1 METAPAAP
9 IRASDRLHFVLIPL
23 MAQGHM
29 IPIFDIARILGR
41 RRITTTIYTT
51 PMNATRFRLTMS
63 RNSDLG
69 LPVRLVEVPFASD
82 EVGLPYG
89 CENLDA
95 LPSPDLLRKFHCAL
109 EKMQAPVEAHLRD
122 QGPPPSCII
131 SDLAV
136 FWTVEIAR
144 KFNVPRLIFN
154 GMSCFSR
161 LVCSNVEEHLR
172 RAPEYYS
179 SLADSEQFEVPGMP
193 IGFKLR
199 KSQLPKIFGMLPNLG
214 DFRAKVDEAEKTAQG
229 LIINSF
235 DELEDGCVSLY
246 EKAIGQR
253 IWCIGPVLMCNKTRV
268 DRLNRGNKVASDEAD
283 RCIEWLDGM
292 GPGTVVYACL
302 GSLCRLV
309 PAQLMELGKG
319 LEASNRPFIWVVKT
333 AENERTWELEKL
345 LKDYNFEER
354 TRGRGFLIRGWA
366 PQLAIL
372 SHRSIGAF
380 LTHCGWNSTLEGLC
394 SGLPMITWPLFAEQF
409 VNEAMVVDVL
419 RVGVRVGVETAVKFG
434 QEAKLGVLVKEGEV
448 LRAIEE
454 VMSSGEKGEERRKR
468 AVELA
473 EKGRTAAEEGGGSSY
488 SNLTHLIQFIIC
500 ELESRSKM

>member
-1 METAPAAP
+1 METASP
-9 IRASDRLHFVLIPL
+9 IRASELHFVLIPL

-51 PMNATRFRLTMS
+51 PMNASRFRPTMS
-63 RNSDLG
+63 RNSDLD

-122 QGPPPSCII
+122 HGPPPSCII

-136 FWTVEIAR
+136 FWTADIAR
-144 KFNVPRLIFN
+144 KFDIPRFLFN

-161 LVCSNVEEHLR
+161 LACSNVEVHLS

-179 SLADSEQFEVPGMP
+179 SLADSETFEIPGMP

-199 KSQLPKIFGMLPNLG
+199 KSQLPAIFGQFPNLG
-214 DFRAKVDEAEKTAQG
+214 DFRAKVREAAKTAQG

-235 DELEDGCVSLY
+235 DELEDGCVRLY
-246 EKAIGQR
+246 EKTIGQK
-253 IWCIGPVLMCNKTRV
+253 IWCIGPVLMYNGS
-268 DRLNRGNKVASDEAD
+268 RLDLLDRGNKVVSDEAD

-292 GPGTVVYACL
+292 DPGTVIYACL

-319 LEASNRPFIWVVKT
+319 LVASNRPFIWVVKT
-333 AENERTWELEKL
+333 AEDGRTSELENL
-345 LKDYNFEER
+345 LKDYKLEER

-372 SHRSIGAF
+372 THRSIGAF

-409 VNEAMVVDVL
+409 VNDAMVVDIL

-434 QEAKLGVLVKEGEV
+434 QEEMLGVLVREREV
-448 LRAIEE
+448 VRAIEE
-454 VMSSGEKGEERRKR
+454 VMSSDEEGKGRRKR

-473 EKGRTAAEEGGGSSY
+473 ERGRMAIEEGGSSY
-488 SNLTHLIQFIIC
+488 TNLTHLIQFVIS
-500 ELESRSKM
+500 ELASRRKM